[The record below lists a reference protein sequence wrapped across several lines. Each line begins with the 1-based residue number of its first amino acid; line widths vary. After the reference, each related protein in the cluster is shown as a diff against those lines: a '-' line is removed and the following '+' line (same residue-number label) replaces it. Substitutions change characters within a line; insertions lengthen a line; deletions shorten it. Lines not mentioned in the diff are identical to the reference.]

1 MSTIRSALAIATAAA
16 VFVAI
21 APIVQAQDRI
31 DPQEAAA
38 QQAQTQ
44 RALAEGGIANNR
56 PLAVDTLVR
65 FWQNAMPNQDAALHF
80 QATLNAASTKTL
92 LRVYGAT
99 SFEQVRTVLR
109 GQAPTAPVSG
119 AVGIQNLGDVTNDLT
134 FTPVTPC
141 RIFDTR
147 FVGNGL
153 PPAAE
158 SPRHYQTYGDS
169 AMIGA
174 QGGNPSGCAA
184 PRGEPAAVAI
194 NMAVVPSQAG
204 FLRLWPFGQP
214 LPGTA
219 YMNFDAGMIIANSG
233 IVGTCF
239 LCASDITVQSSAQ
252 THHIGD
258 VMGYFY
264 PVSTSDPALQQ
275 VKGTATS
282 SAVAV
287 NPLTSDS
294 VFHFVGPVVSHN
306 MEFGDRVHVVAD
318 QALGA
323 GAAAAT
329 ALDIAVCTQ
338 RTDIAGSLSS
348 SGQVVVGLTAPANQR
363 LSYGASRIV
372 SGLTT
377 PGIYRFGMCYRT
389 TSPNWTN
396 NGVGTLSTTVVN
408 PL

>member
-1 MSTIRSALAIATAAA
+1 MSAIRSALRLSVAAA
-16 VFVAI
+16 VFVAVV
-21 APIVQAQDRI
+21 PMVQAQDRI

-99 SFEQVRTVLR
+99 SFEQVRAVLR
-109 GQAPTAPVSG
+109 GPAPTATVSG

-147 FVGNGL
+147 FFGDRL

-174 QGGNPSGCAA
+174 QGGNPSGCVA

-194 NMAVVPSQAG
+194 NIAVVPSQSG
-204 FLRLWPFGQP
+204 FLRLFPFNQP

-219 YMNFDAGMIIANSG
+219 FINFQAGVIIANSG

-239 LCASDITVQSSAQ
+239 LCANDVTVQSSGQ

-264 PVSTSDPALQQ
+264 PVSTNDPALGQ
-275 VKGTATS
+275 VKTIGTHSVLVS
-282 SAVAV
+282 STLV
-287 NPLTSDS
+287 NDNQFHMIAPVLT
-294 VFHFVGPVVSHN
+294 HGI
-306 MEFGDRVHVVAD
+306 ETGDRVH
-318 QALGA
+318 LTTSHYFG
-323 GAAAAT
+323 
-329 ALDIAVCTQ
+329 
-338 RTDIAGSLSS
+338 AGSLAANDLDLAPCHKAS
-348 SGQVVVGLTAPANQR
+348 TATTPTTTGTIMQGGNLPANTR
-363 LSYGASRIV
+363 TSWSVNRIFP
-372 SGLTT
+372 SLAPGTYEFGL
-377 PGIYRFGMCYRT
+377 CYRT
-389 TSPNWTN
+389 SSPNWSN
-396 NGVGTLSTTVVN
+396 NSSGYASTLVVN
-408 PL
+408 PLP

>member
-1 MSTIRSALAIATAAA
+1 MSAIRSALKLSVAAA
-16 VFVAI
+16 AFVAI
-21 APIVQAQDRI
+21 APIIQAQDRI

-214 LPGTA
+214 LPGTS

-275 VKGTATS
+275 VKTVTSNNTTTHTAPS
-282 SAVAV
+282 
-287 NPLTSDS
+287 PLLSDDEIR
-294 VFHFVGPVVSHN
+294 FVGPTVTLTIGSGDVVHITAT
-306 MEFGDRVHVVAD
+306 H
-318 QALGA
+318 ALGA
-323 GAAAAT
+323 GSAAAT
-329 ALDIAVCTQ
+329 NLDLFPCRLLTSGAFSLGNFGLF
-338 RTDIAGSLSS
+338 DGS
-348 SGQVVVGLTAPANQR
+348 APPNSR
-363 LSYGASRIV
+363 LSWTVTGVFAGMSA
-372 SGLTT
+372 GTHQL
-377 PGIYRFGMCYRT
+377 GMCYRT
-389 TSPNWTN
+389 SSPNWSN
-396 NGVGTLSTTVVN
+396 NNFGTVTAIVLN